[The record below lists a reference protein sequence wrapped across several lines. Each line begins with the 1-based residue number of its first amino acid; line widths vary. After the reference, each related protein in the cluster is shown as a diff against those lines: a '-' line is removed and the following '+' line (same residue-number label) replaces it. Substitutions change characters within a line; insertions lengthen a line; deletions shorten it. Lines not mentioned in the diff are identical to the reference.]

1 MNEFEI
7 IHYDLIIARCLTSA
21 IKYVVWWFNN
31 IGGGCMLIT
40 DKELHEAEELAIA
53 LSKRNITLNLNC
65 NNVQKELYKTTAE
78 QYFKNDAERLK
89 QNLQEVLP
97 KQYCFR
103 HPTL

>member
-1 MNEFEI
+1 MFDVCHKVCGLVVQQHWWRLYADYRQRASRSGGTGHCFEQTEYHI
-7 IHYDLIIARCLTSA
+7 
-21 IKYVVWWFNN
+21 
-31 IGGGCMLIT
+31 
-40 DKELHEAEELAIA
+40 
-53 LSKRNITLNLNC
+53 NLNC
-65 NNVQKELYKTTAE
+65 NDVQKELYKTTAE